1 MNTIMKHI
9 SAVLVPLVFTAQI
22 AVMSI
27 GTAFALPV
35 TNLKVKILAIND
47 FHGQLSPKTVSGRPA
62 GGAAALASYL
72 KDAQK
77 LMVPESTIIV
87 SDGDLVGASPANSA
101 LLQDEPTIQFM
112 NTLAN
117 SYCLPDKMNSRCN
130 IVATVGNHEFDE
142 GTTELLRLLNGGN
155 HANGPFIEHPYSG
168 AHFPSVAANIIVT
181 ATGKTLL
188 PPYVIK
194 TVRNTP
200 IAFIGA
206 ILKDTPNIVAPAG
219 VAGLTFLD
227 EATAINSYV
236 PELKAKGVKAIV
248 VLIHQGGT
256 DVDTIVAQLDGEV
269 DVVISGHS
277 HIFTNKLVKNAG
289 NKDVLVTQAYSAGT
303 AFANIDLEIDPV
315 NKDIV
320 KKSAVITTTYDDVA
334 PGNAPDAAVA
344 AIVAQAD
351 AMVASKVN
359 VVVGQSAN
367 VITRNQNPAGE
378 SALGDLIADSQ
389 RAYEGTDF
397 AFMNPGGIRADLDK
411 GPVTWGAL
419 FTIQPFGNQMVTMT
433 LTGQQ
438 IYDVLAQQWS
448 TPASPKMLQIAGLT
462 YSWTNNAPGT
472 AGTITEVRKNGVAID
487 KSATYT
493 VTANNFLWGGG
504 DGFTVFKLGG
514 SPVVG
519 AADIDVLVN
528 YIKGLPA
535 GFDQLIEDRI
545 IRLETV
551 PTQFVYT
558 SDSHYGITRN
568 PALNGSATNQ
578 NAQAVN
584 QALVATINNLQ
595 TCVVPNANTCYGPD
609 GLKNCADGVN
619 PCVGPLD
626 FVTNTGDLANRSDG
640 AVGNQN
646 AATSWAQFN
655 TDYLLG
661 LSVKDRNN
669 STAPIYLVPG
679 NHDVSNAVGYYK
691 APLNVATG
699 LDATSYVNIYNLMMK
714 PTTLLT
720 NSAFIG
726 ATPSYTTAATSYANN
741 KVFYSKD
748 LGGVH
753 FVYINMWPDSAARA
767 WLDADLRKV
776 SASTPV
782 VLFTHDQP
790 DIETKHLMNPNGTH
804 TINSTDKFENLVI
817 GEGAGG
823 YSSVTSINGASTVEQ
838 AALAAWFKAHKN
850 VVAYFHGNSNWNQF
864 YTWTGTAGDISLNVF
879 RVDSPMKGNDSAT
892 NPSLLS
898 YQVISIDKDA
908 RNMTVR
914 EYLWNTKSWGASTT
928 VSLAPRSN

>member
-1 MNTIMKHI
+1 
-9 SAVLVPLVFTAQI
+9 
-22 AVMSI
+22 
-27 GTAFALPV
+27 
-35 TNLKVKILAIND
+35 
-47 FHGQLSPKTVSGRPA
+47 
-62 GGAAALASYL
+62 
-72 KDAQK
+72 
-77 LMVPESTIIV
+77 MVPESTIIV

-101 LLQDEPTIQFM
+101 LLQDEPSIQFL

-117 SYCLPDKMNSRCN
+117 PYCLPDKMNSRCN

-142 GTTELLRLLNGGN
+142 GTVELLRLLNGGN

-227 EATAINSYV
+227 EATAINSYI
-236 PELKAKGVKAIV
+236 PELQAKGVKAIV
-248 VLIHQGGT
+248 LLIHQGGA
-256 DVDTIVAQLDGEV
+256 DVDTIVAKLDGEV

-320 KKSAVITTTYDDVA
+320 KKSAVITTTFDDVA
-334 PGNAPDAAVA
+334 PGNAPDATVA

-351 AMVASKVN
+351 TMVASKVN
-359 VVVGQSAN
+359 VLVGQSAN
-367 VITRNQNPAGE
+367 AITRNQNPAGE

-411 GPVTWGAL
+411 GPATWGAL
-419 FTIQPFGNQMVTMT
+419 FTVQPFGNQMVTMT

-438 IYDVLAQQWS
+438 IYDLLAQQWS

-487 KSATYT
+487 KNATYT

-504 DGFTVFKLGG
+504 DGFTVFKSGG

-528 YIKGLPA
+528 YIKGLPT

-568 PALNGSATNQ
+568 PALNGAATNQ
-578 NAQAVN
+578 GAQVVN

-609 GLKNCADGVN
+609 GLKNCADGAH

-646 AATSWAQFN
+646 AATSWVQFN
-655 TDYLLG
+655 NDYLLG

-699 LDATSYVNIYNLMMK
+699 MDATSYVNIYNLMMK
-714 PTTLLT
+714 PATLLT

-726 ATPSYTTAATSYANN
+726 ATPSFSTAATSYANN

-753 FVYINMWPDSAARA
+753 FVYINMWPDSYARA
-767 WLDADLRKV
+767 WMESDLRKV

-790 DIETKHLMNPNGTH
+790 DIETKHLMNPNGAH
-804 TINSTDKFENLVI
+804 TINNTDKFENLVI
-817 GEGAGG
+817 GESAGG

-864 YTWTGTAGDISLNVF
+864 YTWTGTAGDISLNIF